1 MKMEEVAGSPWMNVG
16 NIWKLDKDEN
26 YPSLGLQNGWQSVN
40 IFIPYPW
47 DLGQISDLEKYNSDK
62 IMSFKDTVI
71 MLMSPI
77 KISTTAAMFK
87 IQKGKKFKNLSKR
100 SKK

>member
-1 MKMEEVAGSPWMNVG
+1 
-16 NIWKLDKDEN
+16 
-26 YPSLGLQNGWQSVN
+26 
-40 IFIPYPW
+40 
-47 DLGQISDLEKYNSDK
+47 
-62 IMSFKDTVI
+62 MSFKDTVI

>member
-1 MKMEEVAGSPWMNVG
+1 MNVG
-16 NIWKLDKDEN
+16 NIWKLGRDEN
-26 YPSLGLQNGWQSVN
+26 YPSLGLQNGCQSMY
-40 IFIPYPW
+40 IFIPYPC
-47 DLGQISDLEKYNSDK
+47 DLCQISDLENYNNDK

-87 IQKGKKFKNLSKR
+87 IQKGKKS
-100 SKK
+100 